1 MLTASPLLRPPKG
14 WILPDGTASSLS
26 EFLLHML
33 TTAHGTLAYTLVFG
47 FLIACGL
54 GLPLPEDVAL
64 VTGGYLSF
72 IGAANL
78 WLMLFFAL
86 FGILGGDL
94 LVYAAGRRYGQELA
108 QVRWLHRYLTDEK
121 RHRVE
126 GYFAHYG
133 QGLVMAAR
141 FLPGLRVVTY
151 FSAGASQM
159 GLWRF
164 LLFDAIA
171 ASVSAPIWIVTGRRL
186 GHHLQAAL
194 GWVARAHWI
203 LMGVA
208 AIIGL
213 IIAFVVLRRSNGS
226 SPEKTTGADAKKPE
240 PPSVTPAPAA
250 AAASAPAPERSGSAG

>member
-1 MLTASPLLRPPKG
+1 MLTS
-14 WILPDGTASSLS
+14 
-26 EFLLHML
+26 
-33 TTAHGTLAYTLVFG
+33 AHGTLAYSLVFG

-72 IGAANL
+72 VGAANL
-78 WLMLFFAL
+78 WLMVLFAL
-86 FGILGGDL
+86 GGILGGDL

-108 QVRWLHRYLTDEK
+108 QVHWLHRYLTDEK

-126 GYFAHYG
+126 GYFARYG

-151 FSAGASQM
+151 FSAGASSM
-159 GLWRF
+159 GLWKF

-171 ASVSAPIWIVTGRRL
+171 ACVSAPIWIFTGRRL
-186 GHHLQAAL
+186 GHHVQAAL
-194 GWVARAHWI
+194 EIVARAHWV

-208 AIIGL
+208 AIVGL
-213 IIAFVVLRRSNGS
+213 IIAFVVLRRNGS
-226 SPEKTTGADAKKPE
+226 SPEKRAGKPADQP
-240 PPSVTPAPAA
+240 PAA
-250 AAASAPAPERSGSAG
+250 AATPVPAPPASERSQAET